1 MPVTPFHMGPG
12 ILAKALFGRHLSLMV
27 FGFSQVAIDL
37 EPMAHLVRGDAVL
50 HGFAH
55 TYIGATLVAS
65 FSVVA
70 GRPIC
75 QRLLARWTPDPAS
88 PFLIWLR
95 GPDRISWPAAI
106 VGAFVGTYSHV
117 FLDSIMH
124 ADMQPIA
131 PFSAGNALLGVVSL
145 GSLHLLCVAGGAL
158 GALVIGLAFARRR
171 AASPSDGPGGGVW

>member
-12 ILAKALFGRHLSLMV
+12 LAAKAVLGRHLSLMI

-37 EPMAHLVRGDAVL
+37 EPMVHLARGDAVL

-55 TYIGATLVAS
+55 TYVGATLVAALS
-65 FSVVA
+65 AVV

-75 QRLLARWTPDPAS
+75 QRLLERWTPDPES
-88 PFLIWLR
+88 PFLIWLW

-106 VGAFVGTYSHV
+106 VGAFVGSYSHV

-124 ADMQPIA
+124 ADVLPLA
-131 PFSAGNALLGVVSL
+131 PFSPANALLGAVSV
-145 GSLHLLCVAGGAL
+145 GSLHLLCVVSGAL
-158 GALVIGLAFARRR
+158 GALGLGVAFACRG
-171 AASPSDGPGGGVW
+171 AGGFAE

>member
-12 ILAKALFGRHLSLMV
+12 LAAKAVLGRHLSLVV

-37 EPMAHLVRGDAVL
+37 EPMVHLLRGDAVL
-50 HGFAH
+50 HGVAH
-55 TYIGATLVAS
+55 TYLGATLVAAIS
-65 FSVVA
+65 AVV

-75 QRLLARWTPDPAS
+75 QRLLERFTPDPES

-95 GPDRISWPAAI
+95 GPHRITWPAAI

-124 ADMQPIA
+124 ADVLPLA
-131 PFSAGNALLGVVSL
+131 PFSSAGALLGVVSVE
-145 GSLHLLCVAGGAL
+145 SLHLLCVASGAL
-158 GALVIGLAFARRR
+158 GALGLGVAFARRR
-171 AASPSDGPGGGVW
+171 ARRFSE

>member
-12 ILAKALFGRHLSLMV
+12 LAAKAVLGRHLSLMV

-37 EPMAHLVRGDAVL
+37 EPMVHLVRGDAVL

-55 TYIGATLVAS
+55 TYVGATLVAALS
-65 FSVVA
+65 AVV

-75 QRLLARWTPDPAS
+75 QRLLERWTPDPES
-88 PFLIWLR
+88 RFLIWLR

-106 VGAFVGTYSHV
+106 VGAFVGSYSHV

-124 ADMQPIA
+124 ADVLPLA
-131 PFSAGNALLGVVSL
+131 PFSSANAMLGAVSV
-145 GSLHLLCVAGGAL
+145 GSLHLLCVVSGAL
-158 GALVIGLAFARRR
+158 GALGLGVAFARRG
-171 AASPSDGPGGGVW
+171 AGGFAE

>member
-1 MPVTPFHMGPG
+1 M
-12 ILAKALFGRHLSLMV
+12 
-27 FGFSQVAIDL
+27 
-37 EPMAHLVRGDAVL
+37 
-50 HGFAH
+50 
-55 TYIGATLVAS
+55 AS

-88 PFLIWLR
+88 PFLTWLR
-95 GPDRISWPAAI
+95 GPDRISWSAAI

-131 PFSAGNALLGVVSL
+131 PLSAGNALLGVVSL
-145 GSLHLLCVAGGAL
+145 ESLHLLCVAGVL

-171 AASPSDGPGGGVW
+171 AASSSDGRGGGVW

>member
-12 ILAKALFGRHLSLMV
+12 LAAKAVLGRHLSLMI

-37 EPMAHLVRGDAVL
+37 EPMAHLIRGDAVL

-55 TYIGATLVAS
+55 TYVGATLVAAIS
-65 FSVVA
+65 TVV

-75 QRLLARWTPDPAS
+75 QRLLERWTPDPQS

-95 GPDRISWPAAI
+95 GPDRISWSAAI

-117 FLDSIMH
+117 FLDGIMH
-124 ADMQPIA
+124 ADVLPLA
-131 PFSAGNALLGVVSL
+131 PFSPANALLGAVSV
-145 GSLHLLCVAGGAL
+145 GSLHLLCVVSGAL
-158 GALVIGLAFARRR
+158 GALGLGVAFARRGAGR
-171 AASPSDGPGGGVW
+171 FAE

>member
-12 ILAKALFGRHLSLMV
+12 LLAKALLGRHLSLMV

-88 PFLIWLR
+88 PFPIRLR
-95 GPDRISWPAAI
+95 GPERIAWPAPR
-106 VGAFVGTYSHV
+106 VGACRGHCR
-117 FLDSIMH
+117 H
-124 ADMQPIA
+124 A
-131 PFSAGNALLGVVSL
+131 
-145 GSLHLLCVAGGAL
+145 
-158 GALVIGLAFARRR
+158 
-171 AASPSDGPGGGVW
+171 